1 MYFMFQGAAIHQRIH
16 MTGAGGSKEQET
28 LTAVEERVLAM
39 LAVSSYKGW
48 Y

>member
-1 MYFMFQGAAIHQRIH
+1 MELMFQGAEIHRQRS
-16 MTGAGGSKEQET
+16 MTGFGGSIEQET

-39 LAVSSYKGW
+39 QAVTSYKGW